1 MSGLAGSD
9 IPLVSGGAPAEIR
22 FLRVNL
28 PLLHHHSAAH
38 GTEQIRDVILV
49 SWQLSD
55 GTVGWGECPTLSS
68 DGYVTESTER
78 AWVGLTTQLGPAVLR
93 SGLAAATS
101 SALSIGSAGSA
112 GSVGSAVSGGLI
124 ASAAALADASL
135 DARLRSEGR
144 SLLEELLSLSGSPPT
159 GERPIAKQALSRC
172 AVIADLG
179 ASPTKLAELA
189 SEAAEGGA
197 AMVKIK
203 IAPGHDVEELL
214 AVRAAIGDLP
224 LAADAN
230 GSYAGLSEILAVDA
244 LGLVFLEQPFP
255 AGLPWE
261 ELAGLRS
268 SMLTPLAL
276 DESLSSIDAVKC
288 AVLAGAVDV
297 VSVKPAR
304 LGGMRAA
311 ALAVETASSAGLGV
325 FVGGMLELGIGRAG
339 ATAVA
344 ALPGCNLPT
353 DLGPSQ
359 QYVDSDICDPI
370 NVNPAGELIL
380 PTGPGIGRV
389 PREEQLQQFCVE
401 EFVLN

>member
-9 IPLVSGGAPAEIR
+9 ISLVSQDAPAEIR

-28 PLLHHHSAAH
+28 PLRNQHSAAH

-78 AWVGLTTQLGPAVLR
+78 AWVALTTQLGPAVLR
-93 SGLAAATS
+93 SGIAT
-101 SALSIGSAGSA
+101 ATR
-112 GSVGSAVSGGLI
+112 SAVSAGLL

-135 DARLRSEGR
+135 DARLRSQGR
-144 SLLEELLSLSGSPPT
+144 SLLEELLSLSASPPT

-172 AVIADLG
+172 VVIADLG
-179 ASPTKLAELA
+179 ASPKQLAELA
-189 SEAAEGGA
+189 SEAADGGA

-214 AVRAAIGDLP
+214 AVRAVIGELP

-230 GSYAGLSEILAVDA
+230 GSYADLSQILAVDA
-244 LGLVFLEQPFP
+244 LGLAFLEQPFH
-255 AGLPWE
+255 AGLPWD
-261 ELAGLRS
+261 ELARLRA
-268 SMLTPLAL
+268 SMRTPLAL

-288 AVLAGAVDV
+288 AVQAEAVDV

-304 LGGMRAA
+304 LGGLRAA
-311 ALAVETASSAGLGV
+311 AMAVEIASSAGLGV

-339 ATAVA
+339 AAAVA

-359 QYVDSDICDPI
+359 QYVERDICDPI
-370 NVNPAGELIL
+370 CVNPDGELIL
-380 PTGPGIGRV
+380 PTGLGIGRV
-389 PREEQLQQFCVE
+389 PREEQLQRYCVDE
-401 EFVLN
+401 VLLD

>member
-28 PLLHHHSAAH
+28 PLLHQHSAAH

-68 DGYVTESTER
+68 DGYVTESTQR
-78 AWVGLTTQLGPAVLR
+78 AWVGLTTQLGPVVLR
-93 SGLAAATS
+93 SGLATATS
-101 SALSIGSAGSA
+101 SAVSA
-112 GSVGSAVSGGLI
+112 GLI

-144 SLLEELLSLSGSPPT
+144 SLLEELLSLSSSPPT

-172 AVIADLG
+172 VVIADLG
-179 ASPTKLAELA
+179 ASPRKLAELA

-203 IAPGHDVEELL
+203 IAPGHDVEGLL

-244 LGLVFLEQPFP
+244 LGLDFLEQPFP

-261 ELAGLRS
+261 ELARLRS
-268 SMLTPLAL
+268 SMRTPLAL
-276 DESLSSIDAVKC
+276 DESLSSIEAVKS
-288 AVLAGAVDV
+288 AVLAEAVDV

-339 ATAVA
+339 AAAVA

-359 QYVDSDICDPI
+359 QYVETDICDPI

-380 PTGPGIGRV
+380 PMGPGNGRV
-389 PREEQLQQFCVE
+389 PREEQLQQFCVDE
-401 EFVLN
+401 VLLN

>member
-28 PLLHHHSAAH
+28 PLLHQHSAAH
-38 GTEQIRDVILV
+38 GTEQNRDVILV

-68 DGYVTESTER
+68 DGYVTESTQR
-78 AWVGLTTQLGPAVLR
+78 AWVGLTTQLGPVVLR
-93 SGLAAATS
+93 SGLATATS
-101 SALSIGSAGSA
+101 SAV
-112 GSVGSAVSGGLI
+112 SVGLI

-144 SLLEELLSLSGSPPT
+144 SLLEELLSLSGSPTT
-159 GERPIAKQALSRC
+159 GERSIAKQALSRC

-179 ASPTKLAELA
+179 VSPRKLAELA

-197 AMVKIK
+197 SMVKIK

-230 GSYAGLSEILAVDA
+230 GSYAGLSEIQAVDA
-244 LGLVFLEQPFP
+244 LGLDFLEQPFP

-261 ELAGLRS
+261 ELARLRS
-268 SMLTPLAL
+268 LMRTPLAL
-276 DESLSSIDAVKC
+276 DESLSSIEAVKS
-288 AVLAGAVDV
+288 AVLAEAVDV

-339 ATAVA
+339 AAVVA

-359 QYVDSDICDPI
+359 QYVETDICDPI

-389 PREEQLQQFCVE
+389 PREEQLQQFCVDE
-401 EFVLN
+401 VLLN

>member
-9 IPLVSGGAPAEIR
+9 ISLVSQDTPAEIR

-28 PLLHHHSAAH
+28 PLRNQHSAAH

-78 AWVGLTTQLGPAVLR
+78 AWVALTTQLGPAVLR
-93 SGLAAATS
+93 SGIAT
-101 SALSIGSAGSA
+101 ATR
-112 GSVGSAVSGGLI
+112 SAVSAGLL

-135 DARLRSEGR
+135 DARLRSQGR
-144 SLLEELLSLSGSPPT
+144 SLLEELLSLSASPPT

-172 AVIADLG
+172 VVIADLG
-179 ASPTKLAELA
+179 ASPKHLAELA
-189 SEAAEGGA
+189 SEAADGGA

-214 AVRAAIGDLP
+214 AVRAVIGELP

-230 GSYAGLSEILAVDA
+230 GSYADLSQILAVDV
-244 LGLVFLEQPFP
+244 LGLAFLEQPFH
-255 AGLPWE
+255 AGLPWD
-261 ELAGLRS
+261 ELARLRA
-268 SMLTPLAL
+268 SMRTPLAL

-288 AVLAGAVDV
+288 AVQAEAVDV

-304 LGGMRAA
+304 LGGLRAA
-311 ALAVETASSAGLGV
+311 AMAVEIASSAGLGV

-339 ATAVA
+339 AAAVA

-359 QYVDSDICDPI
+359 QYVERDICDPI
-370 NVNPAGELIL
+370 CVNPDGELIL
-380 PTGPGIGRV
+380 PTGLGIGRV
-389 PREEQLQQFCVE
+389 PREEQLQRYCVDE
-401 EFVLN
+401 VLLD

>member
-9 IPLVSGGAPAEIR
+9 IPLVSQDAPAEIR

-28 PLLHHHSAAH
+28 PLLHQHSAAH

-49 SWQLSD
+49 SWKLSD

-68 DGYVTESTER
+68 DGYVTESTQR
-78 AWVGLTTQLGPAVLR
+78 AWVGLTTQLGPVVLR
-93 SGLAAATS
+93 SGLATATS
-101 SALSIGSAGSA
+101 SAVSA
-112 GSVGSAVSGGLI
+112 GLI

-144 SLLEELLSLSGSPPT
+144 SLLEELLSLRGSPPT

-172 AVIADLG
+172 VVIADLG
-179 ASPTKLAELA
+179 ASPRKLAELA

-203 IAPGHDVEELL
+203 IAPGHDVEGLL

-230 GSYAGLSEILAVDA
+230 GSYAGLSEIQAVDA
-244 LGLVFLEQPFP
+244 LGLDFLEQPVP
-255 AGLPWE
+255 AGLPWA
-261 ELAGLRS
+261 ELARLRS
-268 SMLTPLAL
+268 LMRTPLAL
-276 DESLSSIDAVKC
+276 DESLSSIEAVKS
-288 AVLAGAVDV
+288 AVLAEAVDV
-297 VSVKPAR
+297 GSVKPAR

-311 ALAVETASSAGLGV
+311 ALAVDTASSAGLGV

-339 ATAVA
+339 AAAVA

-359 QYVDSDICDPI
+359 QYVETDICDPI

-380 PTGPGIGRV
+380 PTGPGNGRV
-389 PREEQLQQFCVE
+389 PREEQLQQFCVDE
-401 EFVLN
+401 VLLN

>member
-28 PLLHHHSAAH
+28 PLLHQHSAAH
-38 GTEQIRDVILV
+38 GTEQNRDVILV

-68 DGYVTESTER
+68 DGYVTESTQR
-78 AWVGLTTQLGPAVLR
+78 AWVGLTTQLGPVVLR
-93 SGLAAATS
+93 SGLATATS
-101 SALSIGSAGSA
+101 SAV
-112 GSVGSAVSGGLI
+112 SVGLI

-144 SLLEELLSLSGSPPT
+144 SLLEELLSLSGSPTT
-159 GERPIAKQALSRC
+159 GERSIAKQALSRC

-179 ASPTKLAELA
+179 VSPRKLAELA

-197 AMVKIK
+197 SMVKIK

-230 GSYAGLSEILAVDA
+230 GSYAGLSEIQAVDA
-244 LGLVFLEQPFP
+244 LGLDFLEQPFP

-261 ELAGLRS
+261 ELARLRS
-268 SMLTPLAL
+268 SMRTPLAL
-276 DESLSSIDAVKC
+276 DESLSSLGAVKS
-288 AVLAGAVDV
+288 AVLAEAVDV

-339 ATAVA
+339 AAVVA

-359 QYVDSDICDPI
+359 QYVETDICDPI

-389 PREEQLQQFCVE
+389 PREEQLQQFCVDE
-401 EFVLN
+401 VLLN

>member
-9 IPLVSGGAPAEIR
+9 IPLVSQDAPAEIR

-28 PLLHHHSAAH
+28 PLLHQHSAAH

-49 SWQLSD
+49 SWKLSD

-68 DGYVTESTER
+68 DGYVTESTQR

-93 SGLAAATS
+93 SGLATATN
-101 SALSIGSAGSA
+101 
-112 GSVGSAVSGGLI
+112 SAVSAGLI

-144 SLLEELLSLSGSPPT
+144 SLLEELLSLSSSPPT

-172 AVIADLG
+172 VVIADLG
-179 ASPTKLAELA
+179 ASPRKLAELA

-203 IAPGHDVEELL
+203 IAPGHDVEQLL

-244 LGLVFLEQPFP
+244 LGLDFLEQPFP

-261 ELAGLRS
+261 ELARLRS
-268 SMLTPLAL
+268 SMRTPLAL
-276 DESLSSIDAVKC
+276 DESLSSIEAVKS
-288 AVLAGAVDV
+288 AVLAEAVDV

-339 ATAVA
+339 AAAVA

-359 QYVDSDICDPI
+359 QYVERDICDPI
-370 NVNPAGELIL
+370 CVNSDGELIL
-380 PTGPGIGRV
+380 PTGPGNGRV
-389 PREEQLQQFCVE
+389 PHEEQLQQFCVDE
-401 EFVLN
+401 VLLN

>member
-9 IPLVSGGAPAEIR
+9 IPLVSQDAPAEIR

-28 PLLHHHSAAH
+28 PLLHQHSAAH

-49 SWQLSD
+49 SWKLSD

-68 DGYVTESTER
+68 DGYVTESTQR
-78 AWVGLTTQLGPAVLR
+78 AWVGLTTQLGPVVLR
-93 SGLAAATS
+93 SGLATATS
-101 SALSIGSAGSA
+101 SAVSA
-112 GSVGSAVSGGLI
+112 GLI

-144 SLLEELLSLSGSPPT
+144 SLLEELLSLSSSPPR

-172 AVIADLG
+172 VVIADLG
-179 ASPTKLAELA
+179 ASPRKLAELA

-203 IAPGHDVEELL
+203 IAPGHDVEGLL

-230 GSYAGLSEILAVDA
+230 GSYAGLSEIQAVDA
-244 LGLVFLEQPFP
+244 LGLDFLEQPFP

-261 ELAGLRS
+261 ELARLRS
-268 SMLTPLAL
+268 LMRTPLAL
-276 DESLSSIDAVKC
+276 DESLSSLDAVKC
-288 AVLAGAVDV
+288 AVQAEAVDV

-339 ATAVA
+339 AAAVA

-359 QYVDSDICDPI
+359 QYVETDICDPI

-380 PTGPGIGRV
+380 PTGPGNGRV
-389 PREEQLQQFCVE
+389 PREEQLQQFCVDE
-401 EFVLN
+401 VLLN

>member
-9 IPLVSGGAPAEIR
+9 IPLVSQDAPAEIR

-28 PLLHHHSAAH
+28 PLLHQHSAAH

-49 SWQLSD
+49 SWKLSD

-68 DGYVTESTER
+68 DGYVTESTQR
-78 AWVGLTTQLGPAVLR
+78 AWVGLTTQLGPVVLR
-93 SGLAAATS
+93 SGLATATS
-101 SALSIGSAGSA
+101 SAVSA
-112 GSVGSAVSGGLI
+112 GLI

-135 DARLRSEGR
+135 DAQLHSEGR
-144 SLLEELLSLSGSPPT
+144 SLLEELLSLSSSPPR

-179 ASPTKLAELA
+179 ASPRKLAELA

-203 IAPGHDVEELL
+203 IAPGHDVEQLL

-244 LGLVFLEQPFP
+244 LGLDFLEQPFP

-261 ELAGLRS
+261 ELARLRS
-268 SMLTPLAL
+268 SMRTPLAL
-276 DESLSSIDAVKC
+276 DESLSSIEAVKS
-288 AVLAGAVDV
+288 AVLAEAVDV

-339 ATAVA
+339 AAAVA

-353 DLGPSQ
+353 DQGPSQ
-359 QYVDSDICDPI
+359 QYVETDICDPI

-380 PTGPGIGRV
+380 PTGPGNGRV
-389 PREEQLQQFCVE
+389 PREEQLQQFCVDE
-401 EFVLN
+401 VLLN

>member
-9 IPLVSGGAPAEIR
+9 IPLVSQDAPAEIR

-28 PLLHHHSAAH
+28 PLLHQHSAAH

-49 SWQLSD
+49 SWKLFD

-78 AWVGLTTQLGPAVLR
+78 AWVGLTTQLGPVVLR
-93 SGLAAATS
+93 SGLATATN
-101 SALSIGSAGSA
+101 
-112 GSVGSAVSGGLI
+112 SAVSAGLI

-144 SLLEELLSLSGSPPT
+144 SLLEELLSLSSSPPT

-172 AVIADLG
+172 VVIADLG
-179 ASPTKLAELA
+179 ASPRKLAELA

-203 IAPGHDVEELL
+203 IAPGHDVEGLL

-244 LGLVFLEQPFP
+244 LGLDFLEQPFP

-261 ELAGLRS
+261 ELARLRS
-268 SMLTPLAL
+268 SMRTPLAL
-276 DESLSSIDAVKC
+276 EESLSSIEAVKS
-288 AVLAGAVDV
+288 AVLAEAVDV

-339 ATAVA
+339 AAAVA

-359 QYVDSDICDPI
+359 QYVETDICDPI

-380 PTGPGIGRV
+380 PTGPGNGRV
-389 PREEQLQQFCVE
+389 PREEQLQQFCVDE
-401 EFVLN
+401 VLLN

>member
-9 IPLVSGGAPAEIR
+9 ISLVSQDAPAELG

-28 PLLHHHSAAH
+28 PLRHQHSAAH

-49 SWQLSD
+49 SWKLSD

-93 SGLAAATS
+93 SGLAAASS
-101 SALSIGSAGSA
+101 SAVSAGSA
-112 GSVGSAVSGGLI
+112 VSGGPAVSGGLI
-124 ASAAALADASL
+124 ASVAALADASL

-144 SLLEELLSLSGSPPT
+144 SLLEELLSLSASPPT
-159 GERPIAKQALSRC
+159 GERPIAKHALSRC

-179 ASPTKLAELA
+179 ASPKQLAELA
-189 SEAAEGGA
+189 SEAADGGA

-230 GSYAGLSEILAVDA
+230 GSYADLSQILAVDA
-244 LGLVFLEQPFP
+244 LGLEFLEQPFP
-255 AGLPWE
+255 AGLPWG
-261 ELAGLRS
+261 ELARLRS
-268 SMLTPLAL
+268 LMRTPLAL
-276 DESLSSIDAVKC
+276 DESLSSLDAVKS
-288 AVLAGAVDV
+288 AVQAEAVDV

-304 LGGMRAA
+304 LGGLRAA

-339 ATAVA
+339 AAAVA

-359 QYVDSDICDPI
+359 QYVERDICDPI
-370 NVNPAGELIL
+370 CVNSDGELIL
-380 PTGPGIGRV
+380 PSGPGIGRV
-389 PREEQLQQFCVE
+389 PNEEQLQQFCVNE
-401 EFVLN
+401 VLLN

>member
-9 IPLVSGGAPAEIR
+9 IPVVSGGAPAEIR

-28 PLLHHHSAAH
+28 PLLHQHSAAH

-55 GTVGWGECPTLSS
+55 GTVGWGECSTLSS
-68 DGYVTESTER
+68 DGYVTESTLR
-78 AWVGLTTQLGPAVLR
+78 AWVGLTTQLGPVVLR
-93 SGLAAATS
+93 SGLATATN
-101 SALSIGSAGSA
+101 
-112 GSVGSAVSGGLI
+112 SAVSAGLI

-135 DARLRSEGR
+135 DAQLRSEGR
-144 SLLEELLSLSGSPPT
+144 SLLEELLSLSSSPPT

-179 ASPTKLAELA
+179 ASPRKLAELA
-189 SEAAEGGA
+189 SEAADGGA

-203 IAPGHDVEELL
+203 IAPGHDVEQLL

-230 GSYAGLSEILAVDA
+230 GSYAGLSEIQAVDA
-244 LGLVFLEQPFP
+244 LGLDFLEQPFP

-261 ELAGLRS
+261 ELARLRS
-268 SMLTPLAL
+268 LMRTPLAL
-276 DESLSSIDAVKC
+276 DESLSSIEAVKS
-288 AVLAGAVDV
+288 AVLAEAVDV

-311 ALAVETASSAGLGV
+311 ALAVETAASAGLGV

-339 ATAVA
+339 AAAVA

-359 QYVDSDICDPI
+359 QYVETDICDPI

-380 PTGPGIGRV
+380 PTGPGNGRV

-401 EFVLN
+401 EFWLN

>member
-1 MSGLAGSD
+1 MSQ
-9 IPLVSGGAPAEIR
+9 GAPAEIR

-93 SGLAAATS
+93 SGLATATS
-101 SALSIGSAGSA
+101 SA

-230 GSYAGLSEILAVDA
+230 GSYAGLSEIQAVDV
-244 LGLVFLEQPFP
+244 LGLDFLEQPFP

-261 ELAGLRS
+261 ELARLRS
-268 SMLTPLAL
+268 SMRTPLAL

-359 QYVDSDICDPI
+359 QYVERDICDPI
-370 NVNPAGELIL
+370 NVNPAGQ
-380 PTGPGIGRV
+380 V